1 MNQPERFKATEL
13 FEIIVNKDA
22 KYPFNLDFELLPNI
36 PKDVF
41 KNKGIFSLYYRGELI
56 YIGFS
61 NSNEDIRTTR
71 FVRQLQTITMRG
83 ALVQFNQSTID
94 LIPKLN
100 QISKVLVDQNLI
112 PQTKDYV
119 TSVNRLYFSEHHWD
133 EFSQLEN
140 GFLKFFE
147 FDWYVITDNQNIE
160 NSAKSLKSKYKPRCN
175 KEFDLLIGLSNLL
188 LINLNK

>member
-1 MNQPERFKATEL
+1 MKQPERFKATEL
-13 FEIIVNKDA
+13 FEIIEKKDA
-22 KYPFNLDFELLPNI
+22 KYPFNLDFQLLSNVSN
-36 PKDVF
+36 DVF

-83 ALVQFNQSTID
+83 ALVLFNQSTID
-94 LIPKLN
+94 SIPKLN
-100 QISKVLVDQNLI
+100 QLSKVLVEQNLK

-119 TSVNRLYFSEHHWD
+119 TSVNRLYFSEYHWD

-160 NSAKSLKSKYKPRCN
+160 NSAKSLKSKYNPRCN
-175 KEFDLLIGLSNLL
+175 QEFDLPIGLSNSLL
-188 LINLNK
+188 NNLNK